1 VEDIMRIAFISS
13 EVHPFSKSGGLAD
26 VASSLP
32 IALAKMGH
40 EVVVVSPWYK
50 TLKNTTPYYLW
61 ELDAPRLST
70 RMGVADTLAHGVR
83 WVFVGGSLFD
93 RDEYYG
99 YSDDAYRFIQF
110 CLAVPH
116 VLHGLHFFPDAYHLN
131 DWQTGLIAPLLRYGD
146 VPDAQRRARSV
157 LTIHNLAF
165 HGRWGLRD
173 VLEWSGLPRW
183 TGEMGGL
190 EYNGDANLLKAGI
203 VYSDVVSTVSPRYA
217 FEVTTPEGGFGL
229 DGALRGRGVRGILN
243 GIDTDYWNP
252 ATDKY
257 LTNHFSDLAGKEAAR
272 VALCHELN
280 LDPNRPTL
288 AMVSRLSEQKGL
300 SVMFGALE
308 SMAKDWNIVVLG
320 SGDLGAEQGL
330 TWFMQTRQ
338 NVHFQSGFNEPLA
351 HRIYAGADAFLMPS
365 LFEPCGLSQ
374 MIAMRYGTLPIV
386 RAVGGLLDTV
396 PEHKGYPFWEYA
408 YWALEA
414 TARHARSQWRT
425 PEWERKVQNAM
436 QTDFSW
442 GTAARDYLGLY
453 GG

>member
-1 VEDIMRIAFISS
+1 MRIALISS

-50 TLKNTTPYYLW
+50 NLKNVTPYYLW
-61 ELDAPRLST
+61 ELEAPRLST
-70 RMGVADTLAHGVR
+70 RMGVADTVAYGVR

-131 DWQTGLIAPLLRYGD
+131 DWQSGLLAPLLRHGD
-146 VPDAQRRARSV
+146 VPDAQRRAKSI

-173 VLEWSGLPRW
+173 VLAWSGLPDW
-183 TGEMGGL
+183 AGQPDGL

-217 FEVTTPEGGFGL
+217 WEITTSEGGFGL
-229 DGALRGRGVRGILN
+229 DGVLRSRGVHGILN

-257 LTNHFSDLAGKEAAR
+257 LETHFSNPTGKEAAR
-272 VALCHELN
+272 KALCKELN

-308 SMAKDWNIVVLG
+308 EMAQDWNIVILG
-320 SGDLGAEQGL
+320 SGDAGAEQGL
-330 TWFMQTRQ
+330 TWFMQTKA
-338 NVHFQSGFNEPLA
+338 NVHFSNGFNEPFA
-351 HRIYAGADAFLMPS
+351 HRIYAGSDAFLMPS

-374 MIAMRYGTLPIV
+374 MIAMRYGTLPIA

-396 PEHKGYPFWEYA
+396 PESKGYPFWEYSG
-408 YWALEA
+408 WALAA
-414 TARHARSQWRT
+414 TARYVRSQWRT
-425 PEWERKVQNAM
+425 PEWEQKMQNAM
-436 QTDFSW
+436 QSDFSW
-442 GTAARDYLGLY
+442 ATAAQQYVSLY
-453 GG
+453 GW